1 MQRLWLID
9 GSGYI
14 FRAFYAIAPLTN
26 SKGFPTNGLFGF
38 VRMLLPLLK
47 QIGSDPVALV
57 FDAGRATFR
66 TEIFPAYKANRSE
79 PPHELAQQ
87 FPFFRTFGAALGF
100 PILELPGFEADDI
113 IGTLS
118 RKASAAGVS
127 VTIVSGDKDL
137 LQLVDDNVDVLDTMK
152 SKRYQAAE
160 VFEKFGVPPNRVVD
174 VLALMGDSSD
184 NVPGLSGVGPK
195 TATQLVTTYGTVEEI
210 LGRVTEIENNAAIR
224 GRAKIAETIRTD
236 PEALRLSK
244 RLVEIDCNTPVAMPG
259 EAVPLAKL
267 TIEELIAKLS
277 VRSFDEADLY
287 GLVSQFEFDS
297 LIDGKVVETLRK
309 SAGAPAQVV
318 AVSGQASAECVT
330 AEQYSQV
337 IAALGSQSAFAL
349 DFETNSLNPH
359 EAELVGASVCWSS
372 AGPAYYFP
380 FQCNAEP
387 QSALDP
393 APFLIALQASKA
405 LIIGQNL
412 KYDLEVLLA
421 QGITITNPVWD
432 TMIAAHMLNPE
443 RGAYNLTVLAR
454 EFLNRGVIEFTDLV
468 QDGGTFADVPLAR
481 AAEYGGQD
489 AQIAWDLYEKLK
501 PDIESLGLTTPFV
514 ELEMPLVSVLAAM
527 ESRGIMLDE
536 LLLARLSD
544 EFAEKLALL
553 ETQIHTMAG
562 GPFNINSPKQ
572 LGTVLFEKLS
582 LPTKGLKKTKTGIST
597 DASVLEKLADVHPLP
612 KLLLEYRGFFKLKS
626 TYVDALPLSVSRKTR
641 RIHCKLNQAGTATG
655 RLSSSDP
662 NLQNIPISTH
672 EGRRIREAFIAP
684 PGKKLLSADYSQ
696 IELRILAH
704 MANDSAMQ
712 RTFAAGIDVH
722 AATAR
727 EILGLSVDAPVSSD
741 QRRIGKTINFGI
753 IYGMGPYRLARELGI
768 SNAEAARYIEGY
780 FARFSGVRTFFD
792 KVEHEAQ
799 VGGAV
804 VTLGGRKRFL
814 SQISGEGR
822 DPDFVRRAALNAPIQ
837 GSAAD
842 LMKRAMIDIENL
854 YRVGKLPG
862 TLILQVHDELLFE
875 VSEDEVAQLSQLV
888 KTTMESVW
896 SLSVPLVAAVG
907 VGINW
912 QEAHS

>member
-1 MQRLWLID
+1 MQKLWLID

-79 PPHELAQQ
+79 PPNELAQQ

-100 PILELPGFEADDI
+100 PILELSGFEADDI

-118 RKASAAGVS
+118 RKASAAGIP

-160 VFEKFGVPPNRVVD
+160 VIEKFGVPPNQVVD

-195 TATQLVTTYGTVEEI
+195 TATQLVTAYGSVEEI
-210 LGRVTEIENNAAIR
+210 LNRVAEIEENSSIR
-224 GRAKIAETIRTD
+224 GRVKIAEIIRTD

-244 RLVEIDCNTPVAMPG
+244 RLVEIDCNTPVVLPG
-259 EAVPLAKL
+259 EAQPLNQL
-267 TIEELIAKLS
+267 PIEELISKLS
-277 VRSFDEADLY
+277 VRSFDENELY
-287 GLVSQFEFDS
+287 QLVSQFEFDS
-297 LIDGKVVETLRK
+297 LIDGRVVETLRK

-318 AVSGQASAECVT
+318 AVAGQAAALCVT
-330 AEQYSQV
+330 AQNYSD
-337 IAALGSQSAFAL
+337 ILSALATQSEFAL
-349 DFETNSLNPH
+349 DFETTSLDPH
-359 EAELVGASVCWSS
+359 QTDLVGASVCWSA

-380 FQCNAEP
+380 FRCNAEP
-387 QSALDP
+387 DNALDP
-393 APFLIALQASKA
+393 KPFLSTLSASKA

-412 KYDLEVLLA
+412 KFDLEVLLSL
-421 QGITITNPVWD
+421 GTTVTNPVWD

-468 QDGGTFADVPLAR
+468 QDGGTFADVALAR
-481 AAEYGGQD
+481 AVEYGGQD

-501 PDIESLGLTTPFV
+501 PEVEALGLVAPFT

-527 ESRGIMLDE
+527 ESRGVMLDE
-536 LLLARLSD
+536 LFLARLSD
-544 EFAEKLALL
+544 EFAQKLGVLEK
-553 ETQIHTMAG
+553 QIHTMAG

-572 LGTVLFEKLS
+572 LGVVLFEKLS

-597 DASVLEKLADVHPLP
+597 DASVLEKLADAHPLP

-641 RIHCKLNQAGTATG
+641 RIHCKLNQAGMATG

-712 RTFAAGIDVH
+712 RTFAEGIDVH
-722 AATAR
+722 SATAR
-727 EILGLSVDAPVSSD
+727 EILGLAVDAPVSAE

-753 IYGMGPYRLARELGI
+753 VYGMGPYRLARELGI
-768 SNAEAARYIEGY
+768 SNAEASRYIEGY
-780 FARFSGVRTFFD
+780 FARFAGVRTFFD

-799 VGGAV
+799 IGGAV

-842 LMKRAMIDIENL
+842 LMKRAMIEIENL
-854 YRVGKLPG
+854 YRAGKLPG
-862 TLILQVHDELLFE
+862 ILLLQVHDELLFE
-875 VSEDEVAQLSQLV
+875 VPEGDIAQLGQLV
-888 KTTMESVW
+888 KATMESVW

-907 VGINW
+907 VGNNW